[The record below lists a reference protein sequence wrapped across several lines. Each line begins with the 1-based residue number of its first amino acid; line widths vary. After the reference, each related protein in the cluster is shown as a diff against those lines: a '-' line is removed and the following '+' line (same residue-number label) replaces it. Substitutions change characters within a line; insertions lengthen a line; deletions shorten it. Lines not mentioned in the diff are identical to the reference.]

1 MCNHT
6 FFFSARRKR
15 RSANSLVFT
24 ENQVHVLPGYPKQIS
39 LIPLLAKIAFY
50 LQAPAGSSS
59 AVISKAVVVSIVQNS
74 VASISSAINANISS
88 VQTLFAD
95 TTTTTSAPTTTTR
108 APLPTE
114 KESKM
119 MYIIAGSVAGGVLL
133 IIIIILVVWW
143 CKRNKR

>member
-1 MCNHT
+1 MQSH
-6 FFFSARRKR
+6 FSFSVRRKR

-95 TTTTTSAPTTTTR
+95 TTTTTSAPTTTTTR

-133 IIIIILVVWW
+133 IIIIIIVVWW